1 VLGPLAALGFLAWL
15 GAHDAACRT
24 VFVFTLTP
32 GLASAIVFGAWVKDP
47 DIRRATATP
56 AAVDR
61 RPPPP
66 GFLRFLLAVGFFAL
80 GDFAPT
86 LLMLRTTEVMSPVVG
101 TWRAATLVV
110 AL

>member
-1 VLGPLAALGFLAWL
+1 MLAESVPTDRVGRAFGF
-15 GAHDAACRT
+15 H
-24 VFVFTLTP
+24 
-32 GLASAIVFGAWVKDP
+32 
-47 DIRRATATP
+47 RRATATP